1 MVLKRP
7 GAIPFERGF
16 LIWWLIESNS
26 TKIIP
31 RCRKQGDV
39 MKKKLRINFA
49 LEVLRSNI
57 QSIRSVTDWSDMMGW
72 DRAEF
77 SRRYSKLHGESAKA
91 ALHRYKLKSI
101 HKELSENPL
110 AKYYVI
116 AHNIGFRDEKAF
128 YDYMRYHT
136 TCSPT
141 EYKKRVL
148 SSGLVIK
155 N

>member
-1 MVLKRP
+1 M
-7 GAIPFERGF
+7 
-16 LIWWLIESNS
+16 N
-26 TKIIP
+26 
-31 RCRKQGDV
+31 
-39 MKKKLRINFA
+39 KKLRINFA

-72 DRAEF
+72 ERAEF

-101 HKELSENPL
+101 NKELYENPL
-110 AKYYVI
+110 AKYYEI

-136 TCSPT
+136 TYSPT
-141 EYKKRVL
+141 EYKKKIL
-148 SSGLVIK
+148 ASDPYKK